1 MQSITPE
8 TDETGNLFQ
17 RYVIKKAQQ
26 GLEVRL
32 IYDDVGSWRLKRSTI
47 QEMQKAELN

>member
-1 MQSITPE
+1 M
-8 TDETGNLFQ
+8 L
-17 RYVIKKAQQ
+17 IKKAQQ

-47 QEMQKAELN
+47 QEMQKAEQLESNHSSN